1 MANLNDDVL
10 LNRRLAHD
18 RSGRQFVP
26 NASAEWGK
34 RILPAPDERAGK
46 TDVGLRLVL

>member
-1 MANLNDDVL
+1 MANRNDDVL

-26 NASAEWGK
+26 NASAEWGEL
-34 RILPAPDERAGK
+34 ILPAPGERAGK
-46 TDVGLRLVL
+46 TNAGLRLLL